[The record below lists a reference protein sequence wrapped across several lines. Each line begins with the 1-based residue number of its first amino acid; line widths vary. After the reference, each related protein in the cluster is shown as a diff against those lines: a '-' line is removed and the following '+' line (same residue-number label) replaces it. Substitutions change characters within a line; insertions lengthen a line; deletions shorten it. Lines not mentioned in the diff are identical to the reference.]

1 VEEFTSQLI
10 TRLRE
15 ADGEPV
21 PLLEYCVYYSY
32 DVMAALAFG
41 KPMGFVKGEFS
52 EAAESI
58 LRTFTD
64 GLDAMGLLYHIPW
77 FMNAIGILTSLAG
90 PLKQWAD
97 WSQQQMRERMAVCIS
112 FPILGTQN

>member
-1 VEEFTSQLI
+1 
-10 TRLRE
+10 
-15 ADGEPV
+15 
-21 PLLEYCVYYSY
+21 
-32 DVMAALAFG
+32 MAALAFG
-41 KPMGFVKGEFS
+41 KSMGFVKGDSS
-52 EAAESI
+52 EVAESI

-97 WSQQQMRERMAVCIS
+97 WSQQQMRERMAV
-112 FPILGTQN
+112 